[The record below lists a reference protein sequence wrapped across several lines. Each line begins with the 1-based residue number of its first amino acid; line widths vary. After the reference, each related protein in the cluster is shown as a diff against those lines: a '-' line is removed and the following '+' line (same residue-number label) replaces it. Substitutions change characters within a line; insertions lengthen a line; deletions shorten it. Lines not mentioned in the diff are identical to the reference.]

1 MFCTPTSCALHQ
13 GYSWRK
19 SSVPPATIRLAGGTA
34 FCAGILFYPMLF
46 IVEFTGH
53 LSDHVYVHIIEGIN
67 WPAASWW
74 LWMIMIG
81 PQEHPFFC
89 KKSLEGPL
97 GKLKCLDSF
106 CFLIES
112 DLEGLDDL
120 GTVYSSIDQQLNE
133 TMRRR
138 RHAGENDYNIEVL
151 LGVDD
156 SVVRFHGKEHVQNY
170 LLTLMNI
177 VSSDSL
183 SEAFWSFNSL
193 LLFCSGLLETS
204 MRSSM
209 TTPHIQN
216 VYVTAF
222 NSNIDLQI

>member
-1 MFCTPTSCALHQ
+1 MTVDDND
-13 GYSWRK
+13 R
-19 SSVPPATIRLAGGTA
+19 PPKN
-34 FCAGILFYPMLF
+34 ILFF
-46 IVEFTGH
+46 F
-53 LSDHVYVHIIEGIN
+53 
-67 WPAASWW
+67 
-74 LWMIMIG
+74 
-81 PQEHPFFC
+81 FFC

-183 SEAFWSFNSL
+183 SEAF
-193 LLFCSGLLETS
+193 
-204 MRSSM
+204 
-209 TTPHIQN
+209 
-216 VYVTAF
+216 
-222 NSNIDLQI
+222 